1 MERSSDKTRNGP
13 EIVAF
18 MIRAVLNGAGKIARS
33 ELCFCHCPLAH
44 DRATVLDHPFRRRVE
59 NRHKRGNVMVTCGH
73 HDKTPDLAAGF
84 WERRYGSV

>member
-18 MIRAVLNGAGKIARS
+18 IIRAVLNGAGKIARS

-44 DRATVLDHPFRRRVE
+44 DRATVLDTHSDDVS
-59 NRHKRGNVMVTCGH
+59 
-73 HDKTPDLAAGF
+73 KTDTKG
-84 WERRYGSV
+84 ET